1 MEAEDLPHSLHPG
14 FEPEQEQERP
24 KRSYSSVLGILW
36 LLGMLSLAAAF
47 GVVSR
52 YFDASERLNS
62 LVLQKKALPLREW
75 TLQGFNCP
83 TFYSEIDSCK
93 ELRIDLGDGRSARKV
108 RTQFPLSIDL
118 RSRLDSMNERP
129 TLLAFSYSLSEH
141 EKLWLSARTSNANKE
156 WPSQAQ
162 LVSLGSFECEA
173 KNPGGDDFDP
183 RIEPDKLSCFTQSR
197 FEAMKAIPE
206 SNRIEYYIAVGPG
219 QEIGPPRWPLV
230 LAENQYM
237 HEILSLDQLT
247 LSANVLWNLISLL
260 MPIFVIAFRF
270 VFKNEKTL
278 NTLADYSVAL
288 VCYALCI
295 ITLQQ
300 SSFISSHAHSMMSAL
315 CILLEGIVLTLL
327 VRYAYC
333 VSSGVS
339 WSPQAT
345 ILVSAMSAIFFIVA
359 FAISKQPPMTF
370 LLKSHQWRD
379 SLGSGFALAALFF
392 GIYNRFG
399 KSESLGGLGHSN
411 FSQASDDFGS
421 PSYFIRISCAGI
433 PLMIFGMSNLRELV
447 NPTMKVLKWEDLLF
461 LPSQTAVMAF
471 FLGIRTTSTL
481 KYGKSMKE
489 RLELLFSGILNLQR
503 AVTPLEAVES
513 TVKCIRETL
522 PSAAESNVEYI
533 EHKKWATEQIQN
545 HIALSHRTLYIPLNG
560 SISYKGML
568 RFEPVLQENLSE
580 EEEHIISTL
589 ASALAV
595 NLENQESASNLE
607 KMHQASLRFV
617 PHDFLRLLKSESL
630 IDFNLGDH
638 VELRMAVMFADIRN
652 FTQISEGMT
661 PSQNFEFINGFLTQ
675 IAPVIKHHGGF
686 IDKYIGD
693 AIMALFPES
702 PVHAVR
708 CAIDIQIAL
717 RSFNDRWLG
726 LINQEIRVGIGVHHG
741 PMVLGIVGHAERLAG
756 TVMSDA
762 VNLASRLENL
772 TKKYVANIIVSEDV
786 LQHMSPAESK
796 EFNLN
801 MLDSVQVK
809 GRISM
814 VTIYEV
820 VVPDEKQ
827 GERLRAS

>member
-1 MEAEDLPHSLHPG
+1 MQAEELPHTLPPD
-14 FEPEQEQERP
+14 FEPEQEQP
-24 KRSYSSVLGILW
+24 KGSHSLALGILW
-36 LLGMLSLAAAF
+36 LLGMLCLAGAF

-62 LVLQKKALPLREW
+62 LVLQKKALPLKDW
-75 TLQGFNCP
+75 TLQAYNCP

-93 ELRIDLGDGRSARKV
+93 QLMIDLGDGRSALNV
-108 RTQFPLSIDL
+108 RTQFPIPAELK
-118 RSRLDSMNERP
+118 RRLDSMPERP

-141 EKLWLSARTSNANKE
+141 EKLWLSARTTDANKE

-173 KNPGGDDFDP
+173 KNPGGEDFDP
-183 RIEPDKLSCFTQSR
+183 RMMPAKLSCFTQTR
-197 FEAMKAIPE
+197 FEAVKAMPLNNQID
-206 SNRIEYYIAVGPG
+206 YYISVGPG
-219 QEIGPPRWPLV
+219 KEIGPPRWPLV

-260 MPIFVIAFRF
+260 MPIFVIALRF
-270 VFKNEKTL
+270 VFKNENAL

-288 VCYALCI
+288 VAYALCI
-295 ITLQQ
+295 TTLQQ
-300 SSFISSHAHSMMSAL
+300 SSFISSNAHSMISTL
-315 CILLEGIVLTLL
+315 SILLEGILLTLL

-333 VSSGVS
+333 ISSGVA
-339 WSPQAT
+339 WSTQAT
-345 ILVSAMSAIFFIVA
+345 VLISTLAAILFVTSFL
-359 FAISKQPPMTF
+359 ISKQPPESF
-370 LLKSHQWRD
+370 LLRSHQWRD
-379 SLGSGFALAALFF
+379 SLGSGFALAAILI
-392 GIYNRFG
+392 GIHNRFG
-399 KSESLGGLGHSN
+399 KSDSLDGIGHSN
-411 FSQASDDFGS
+411 FSQANDDFWS
-421 PSYFIRISCAGI
+421 PSYFIRIVCAGI
-433 PLMIFGMSNLRELV
+433 PLMVFGMSNLRELI

-461 LPSQTAVMAF
+461 LPSQTAVVAF
-471 FLGIRTTSTL
+471 FLGIRATSTF

-489 RLELLFSGILNLQR
+489 RLEILFSGILNLQR

-522 PSAAESNVEYI
+522 PSAVESDVEFVQ
-533 EHKKWATEQIQN
+533 HKKWTTDQIQN
-545 HIALSHRTLYIPLNG
+545 HIALSHQTLYIPLNG
-560 SISYKGML
+560 STSYKGLL
-568 RFEPVLQENLSE
+568 RFDGVFQENLSE
-580 EEEHIISTL
+580 EEENIISTL

-595 NLENQESASNLE
+595 NLENQESASDLE

-630 IDFNLGDH
+630 TDFNLGDH
-638 VELRMAVMFADIRN
+638 VELNMSVLFADIRN

-661 PSQNFEFINGFLTQ
+661 PSQNFDFINSFLTQ

-702 PVHAVR
+702 PAHAVR
-708 CAIDIQIAL
+708 CAIDMQIAL

-741 PMVLGIVGHAERLAG
+741 PMVLGIVGYAERLAG
-756 TVMSDA
+756 TVISDA
-762 VNLASRLENL
+762 VNLASRLENM

-786 LQHMSPAESK
+786 LQNITSAERN
-796 EFNLN
+796 EFSLN

-809 GRISM
+809 GRSSM

-820 VVPDEKQ
+820 VVPNEKHREKSQ
-827 GERLRAS
+827 VS